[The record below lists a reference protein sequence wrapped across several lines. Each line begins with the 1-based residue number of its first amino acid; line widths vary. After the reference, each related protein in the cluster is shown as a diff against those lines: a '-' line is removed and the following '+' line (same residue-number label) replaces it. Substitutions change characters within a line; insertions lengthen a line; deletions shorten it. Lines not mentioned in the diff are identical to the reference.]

1 MIRFAKTRAAADYIS
16 RHTASDLTR
25 SRALVLLK
33 RLGVCEAALAA
44 ERGDRGLVQG
54 LLGGLVL
61 TVRELAGPAW
71 LAANTDA
78 PDIAAFN
85 ALGATAAPP
94 PPADLDELLARVLW
108 ARVTPAQPLRVAR
121 QRAPAQTPGVGA
133 AGLLLWPASSP
144 AGQCLV

>member
-33 RLGVCEAALAA
+33 RLGVCEAAL
-44 ERGDRGLVQG
+44 VHS
-54 LLGGLVL
+54 LLRGLVL

-71 LAANTDA
+71 LAANTDD

-85 ALGATAAPP
+85 ALGATPAPP

-121 QRAPAQTPGVGA
+121 QRAPAQTPSVGA